1 MAHKLS
7 KSHKEMCKK
16 IKKYKADNREN
27 KEEFYLIIEHPTLE
41 IILKADIT
49 ANSKILLVYLL
60 SRVHF
65 DYEHLYVYL
74 PYKLLEEQ
82 TGIKKPTAINSLK
95 DLDEKNYIKLH
106 SGQNRVH
113 NNEIKEFLFQQK
125 QFYNPRNNQQNII
138 EMTPFFAKILKAQ
151 K

>member
-7 KSHKEMCKK
+7 KSHKEMCQR
-16 IKKYKADNREN
+16 IKKYKADNKEN
-27 KEEFYLIIEHPTLE
+27 KEEFYLILEHPTLE
-41 IILKADIT
+41 LILKADVT
-49 ANSKILLVYLL
+49 PSSKILLVYLL

-65 DYEHLYVYL
+65 DYKHLYVYL
-74 PYKLLEEQ
+74 PYKLLEEH
-82 TGIKKPTAINSLK
+82 TGIKKPTAISSLK
-95 DLDEKNYIKLH
+95 DLNEKNYIKLH
-106 SGQNRVH
+106 SGQKRVH

-125 QFYNPRNNQQNII
+125 QFYDPRNNQQNII